1 MKPRHHLLFGSVVAF
16 VISQTAHAATGT
28 WNVDDNGLWS
38 TSGNWSGGIIA
49 DDNTST
55 ANLTNN
61 ITADRTVSL
70 DSARNLNKLVFSDS
84 TPSSAGSWI
93 LNNSGNAANT
103 LTLGGTTPTL
113 TVGSL
118 GTGKTAEISAV
129 IASGTDLINKDGA
142 GRLILSG
149 ANTYTNGMLVKG
161 GVVIMNNA
169 SANVGG
175 STSGTYLNGSS
186 FEINGI
192 SAFRQSA
199 GTITVAGATTAE
211 NIGGTNGFIIGG
223 GGSYG
228 AYTLSG
234 GTLQLNDPWR
244 LNPRRAQITQTG
256 GAFNVNYTGTGAI
269 QSGRQFFIGSGA
281 DRGVVYSTAGTT
293 TISTASTLT
302 GAVLVISDT
311 TTSSNANGADL
322 TIAGT
327 ADWTVSGGAGFVQM
341 TRAGDADNETGNLN
355 LNGTGRLTTN
365 GIAQGDTSGI
375 GRLNF
380 NGGTLRAGDNNATFL
395 TGLTSARIYSGG
407 ATIDTNGK
415 NITIGQNL
423 DAPTGNGLT
432 SIALATGGSGY
443 VGAPIVT
450 ITGGGGTGA
459 TAVADFDAA
468 TGTVTGITITSAGSG
483 YTSTPTVTL
492 AHGRSG
498 GSDATLGTITTGAL
512 TGGGLTK
519 SNTGTLTLT
528 GTNGYTGVTNITG
541 GTLAIGTG
549 GSIAS
554 SSQIIIDGAST
565 TLDVSAVSFTLGA
578 SNAQKLS
585 GTGTVNGNITVG
597 SNGTLAIG
605 NSPGT
610 MTFNNNL
617 SLGSGSVSDFEINDF
632 TLGNYDLALAAA
644 AGTQEVGFNGGTLNL
659 LFASGFSTAGT
670 VKIFD
675 FDSYAGSGFTSVNT
689 SGLASGFTAT
699 FNAANGIVTVIPEPS
714 AALLGGLGMLA
725 LLRRRRA

>member
-16 VISQTAHAATGT
+16 AISHTAHAATGT
-28 WNVDDNGLWS
+28 WNVNGNGLWS
-38 TSGNWSGGIIA
+38 ASGNWSGGTIA
-49 DDNTST
+49 NDSSST
-55 ANLTNN
+55 ANFTND

-70 DSARNLNKLVFSDS
+70 DSARTLNKLVFSDS

-93 LNNSGNAANT
+93 LDNNGNAANT

-129 IASGTDLINKDGA
+129 IASGTNLINKDGT
-142 GRLILSG
+142 GTLILSG

-175 STSGTYLNGSS
+175 SNSGTYLNGSS
-186 FEINGI
+186 FEINGT

-199 GTITVAGATTAE
+199 GTITVAGATSAE
-211 NIGGTNGFIIGG
+211 ITGGTNGFIIGG
-223 GGSYG
+223 GSSYG

-269 QSGRQFFIGSGA
+269 FDGRQFFIGSG
-281 DRGVVYSTAGTT
+281 DERGVIYATAGTT

-302 GAVLVISDT
+302 GAALVISDT

-327 ADWTVSGGAGFVQM
+327 ADWTVSGGAGFVHL
-341 TRAGDADNETGNLN
+341 TRAGDGQTETGNLN

-365 GIAQGDTSGI
+365 GISLGDTSGI

-432 SIALATGGSGY
+432 SIAILTGGSGY
-443 VGAPIVT
+443 IGAPIVT

-468 TGTVTGITITSAGSG
+468 TGTVTGITITNAGSG
-483 YTSTPTVTL
+483 YTSTPTVSI
-492 AHGRSG
+492 AHGFQSG
-498 GSDATLGTITTGAL
+498 GTAATLGTITTGAL

-519 SNTGTLTLT
+519 SNAGTLTLT

-549 GSIAS
+549 GSIAK
-554 SSQIIIDGAST
+554 SSQIIVGAST

-578 SNAQKLS
+578 SNAQTLS
-585 GTGTVNGNITVG
+585 GTGNINGNMTVG
-597 SNGTLAIG
+597 ANGTLAIG

-610 MTFNNNL
+610 MTFGGDLTL
-617 SLGSGSVSDFEINDF
+617 STNSISTFEINSF
-632 TLGNYDLALAAA
+632 SLTNYDLAVAAA
-644 AGTQEVGFNGGTLNL
+644 AGTQTVGFNGGTLNL
-659 LFASGFSTAGT
+659 LFQSGFNTLGT

-675 FDSYAGSGFTSVNT
+675 FDAYTGGGFSSVVST
-689 SGLASGFTAT
+689 GLADGYTASFDIT
-699 FNAANGIVTVIPEPS
+699 NGIVTVIPEPR
-714 AALLGGLGMLA
+714 AALLGTLGLLA